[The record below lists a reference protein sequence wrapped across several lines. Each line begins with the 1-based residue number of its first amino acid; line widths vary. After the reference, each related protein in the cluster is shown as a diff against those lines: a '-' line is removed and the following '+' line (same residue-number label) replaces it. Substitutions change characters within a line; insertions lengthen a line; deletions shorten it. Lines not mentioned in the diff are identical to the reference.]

1 MNKIIYTKTDEAP
14 GLATYSL
21 LPIFKYFTKSSNIE
35 IQLKDISLSSRII
48 SLFNNSLK
56 DNQKKNDDLKLLGDL
71 TKYKDTNIIKL
82 PNISAS
88 IPQLKDAI
96 KELQE
101 KGYDIPNYDESE
113 KSKLKYSKVLGSAVN
128 PVLREGNSDR
138 RAPKSVKKFAKKNP
152 HIMKDWNK
160 LSKTDIYSMSN
171 GDFYDNEK
179 SKIFDNDDI
188 LKIVFTNNNNN
199 KIVLK
204 DNIKIDKHEIVDGT
218 YMNINSLKSYYKKAI
233 KIAKDD
239 NILLSLHLKATMM
252 KTSDPII
259 FGHCIK
265 IYFEDLIKKYNEIF
279 IKLKINFNNGLIDL
293 YSKLNEM
300 EPKIKDQILNDIE
313 KIYSSKSE
321 ISMVDSVKN
330 ITNLHIP
337 SDVIIDASIPAMI
350 KNGGKMYDKNGELK
364 DTLALIP
371 DRTYANVFKEVIRD
385 CKENGKF
392 DVSTIGTVQNIGL
405 MAKKA
410 EEYGSHDK
418 TFEIQ
423 EDGII
428 EILDEKNSIIFK
440 FIVKKNDIFRMCQTK
455 DESIQNWVNL
465 VVNRVKKSNIP
476 AIFWLDNNRPHDKNI
491 IKQVKKYL
499 SNYDTNNLDISILSL
514 RESTKKTLNRMRKG
528 LDTISVTGNVLR
540 DYNTDLFPI
549 IELGTSAKMLSIVP
563 LLKGGY
569 IFETGAGGSAPKHV
583 KQLIE
588 ENHLRWDSLGEFM
601 AIQVS
606 LEQISNE
613 YNDKKALILAKTLD
627 KAILKLLDNKKIP
640 SSQVNKLDNRGSH
653 FYLSLYWSEEL
664 SIQNDNLKLKNEFS
678 SLYKKLHLN
687 EIQIIEELNQI
698 KNNKIDLKGY
708 YLLEEKI
715 INNIMRPSKTFNTI
729 I

>member
-300 EPKIKDQILNDIE
+300 KPKIKDQILNDIE